1 MTNHCHLI
9 RYAIAGQSGRRWYV
23 DSRRSIRRWCKQNNQ
38 PFGRVCDLFALFS
51 PRVPVTRCT
60 RLTQH
65 YALTGDFAADTLP
78 SVRRSVEIYEET
90 GVINGPK
97 TGPFSRALRG
107 SRRAVVID
115 VWMCRALGIDHVHYG
130 DRITLRRT
138 CDRVI
143 LRVSRKIGWTPT
155 ETQAAIWTGYLVLRG
170 RNPGRIEL

>member
-51 PRVPVTRCT
+51 PRVSVAACT
-60 RLTQH
+60 RQTKH
-65 YALTGDFAADTLP
+65 YLLADEYAHDVKSSVIAA
-78 SVRRSVEIYEET
+78 VEHYESSGE
-90 GVINGPK
+90 IRGPK
-97 TGPFSRALRG
+97 TSAFSRALRG
-107 SRRAVVID
+107 STRSIVID